1 MQINTNWCAV
11 EITKCHPE
19 CHSTTSNRA
28 RATTNDGVGCAT
40 LFKQALSYRFR
51 NGCATPNER
60 TVHVSYEEISASRDT
75 RPRQVSHKRLSR
87 LMRAHIACKIHSL
100 LSTMTTTNR
109 GSLGMKGS
117 VSFQRVQLSG
127 TLWAI
132 FCMHFFY
139 SLVSVHSPS
148 VSVFLLVVSLSPS
161 SIWMQPKK
169 VEQHE
174 MMALKNTIDFSILD
188 AVARS
193 LSGAA
198 CLRTLWQ
205 WRRNIF
211 TV

>member
-1 MQINTNWCAV
+1 MPPRMSFDHVKQ
-11 EITKCHPE
+11 
-19 CHSTTSNRA
+19 STSDDKRRRWLRHTIQTSIVLSVSEWVCDAERA
-28 RATTNDGVGCAT
+28 HCVH
-40 LFKQALSYRFR
+40 QA
-51 NGCATPNER
+51 
-60 TVHVSYEEISASRDT
+60 HVSYEEISASRDT

-161 SIWMQPKK
+161 SI
-169 VEQHE
+169 
-174 MMALKNTIDFSILD
+174 
-188 AVARS
+188 
-193 LSGAA
+193 
-198 CLRTLWQ
+198 
-205 WRRNIF
+205 
-211 TV
+211 